1 MATIK
6 AKAEI
11 TIFNVKDVKSVTRYY
26 LLQSSTATAPA
37 KPTTINPGGNWKT
50 TEPSYTDGSTNTLYF
65 VDLTIMS
72 DGKTFSYSDVSKSSS
87 YEAAKSAWNKA
98 NNAQNT
104 ANNAQKTA
112 DGIANNIYVPG
123 TVQING
129 GKIQAGSLDVSKIL
143 MGDPSNLSQLSE
155 HTYKNLGWSS
165 KSNEKEDYQV
175 TFTQNLQAPV
185 GDSPEYNLKVPV
197 SFTYSGNPQ
206 GMKYLLTM
214 DDYDI
219 VGYIASTGKTESL
232 KDQSYFNLSPKIL
245 YSMPSSM
252 QPYVKFEN
260 IASNAWVLSMP
271 ESISLVKDFQFYMC
285 IVKADGVPSELA
297 YITLSISNLRITKI
311 TDGSSITG
319 IIKSTNYVEDSNG
332 DCISGMMTNYSSGE
346 IRTPSGKWDDDGLVT
361 KALFAT
367 GGKIGGWDIQDGTL
381 YSAGSA
387 SSDDGTQLI
396 RTYTILDPTSF
407 TPIEIIVSERGDYS
421 DNDWWRI
428 ESTKKLVSSTFD
440 YKMGKLKAMDDSI
453 ICGWGI
459 TTSRII
465 SKIGL
470 SMGAGGAGLILCD
483 EDGKPVIWIQD
494 KNSKQTFR
502 VDRDGTMYH
511 NDNALGEVITKNV
524 GAKSMSSGT
533 WTDTGASVTLPA
545 GKYVVNGTV
554 LFNSAA
560 NGQRGARFATSSTD
574 YFRES
579 QQMNIAGTTKG
590 VTSVQCSYIANLKT
604 STKLNLQ
611 GIQSSGAALSTI
623 NSYIQAIR
631 IA

>member
-1 MATIK
+1 MATVK

-26 LLQSSTATAPA
+26 LLQSSTATAPP
-37 KPTTINPGGNWKT
+37 KPTTINPGSNWKT

-72 DGKTFSYSDVSKSSS
+72 DGKTFSYSDVSLSSS
-87 YEAAKSAWNKA
+87 YEAAKEAWNK
-98 NNAQNT
+98 

-112 DGIANNIYVPG
+112 DGIANNIYIPG

-155 HTYKNLGWSS
+155 HTYTSLGWSS

-175 TFTQNLQAPV
+175 RFIRDLQALV
-185 GDSPEYNLKVPV
+185 GDIPEYNLKVPV
-197 SFTYSGNPQ
+197 SFAYTGNPQ

-219 VGYIASTGKTESL
+219 AGYTASTGKTESL
-232 KDQSYFNLSPKIL
+232 KNQSYFSLSPKIL
-245 YSMPSSM
+245 YTKPATM

-260 IASNAWVLSMP
+260 IASNTWVLSMP
-271 ESISLVKDFQFYMC
+271 ESMPMVKDFRFYMC
-285 IVKADGVPSELA
+285 IAKADGVPSGLT

-346 IRTPSGKWDDDGLVT
+346 IRTPNGRWDDDGLNINQ
-361 KALFAT
+361 LNAT
-367 GGKIGGWDIQDGTL
+367 GGKIGAWVLDDGALYSERTGVFDGTKYTTMVKL
-381 YSAGSA
+381 SPLRTISDGEATLADYQYPIQIMEKGEVLFGISETGNIENKGLATLSGRWRFNAG
-387 SSDDGTQLI
+387 
-396 RTYTILDPTSF
+396 
-407 TPIEIIVSERGDYS
+407 
-421 DNDWWRI
+421 
-428 ESTKKLVSSTFD
+428 
-440 YKMGKLKAMDDSI
+440 
-453 ICGWGI
+453 
-459 TTSRII
+459 RII

-494 KNSKQTFR
+494 ENSKLTFR

-511 NDNALGEVITKNV
+511 NDNVLGEVITKTV

-560 NGQRGARFATSSTD
+560 NGQRGARFATSPTD

>member
-1 MATIK
+1 MATVK

-26 LLQSSTATAPA
+26 LLQSSTATAPP
-37 KPTTINPGGNWKT
+37 KPTTINPGSNWKT

-72 DGKTFSYSDVSKSSS
+72 DGKTFSYSDVSLSSS
-87 YEAAKSAWNKA
+87 YEAAKEAWNK
-98 NNAQNT
+98 

-112 DGIANNIYVPG
+112 DGIANNIYIPG

-155 HTYKNLGWSS
+155 HTYTSLGWSS

-175 TFTQNLQAPV
+175 RFIRDLQAPV
-185 GDSPEYNLKVPV
+185 GDIPEYNLKVPV
-197 SFTYSGNPQ
+197 SFAYTGNPQ

-219 VGYIASTGKTESL
+219 AGYTASTGKTESL
-232 KDQSYFNLSPKIL
+232 KNQSYFSLSPKIL
-245 YSMPSSM
+245 YTKPATM

-260 IASNAWVLSMP
+260 IASNTWVLSMP
-271 ESISLVKDFQFYMC
+271 ESMPMVKDFRFYMC
-285 IVKADGVPSELA
+285 IAKADGVPSGLT

-346 IRTPSGKWDDDGLVT
+346 IRTPNGRWDDDGLNINQ
-361 KALFAT
+361 LNAT
-367 GGKIGGWDIQDGTL
+367 GGKIGAWVLDDGALYSERTGVFDGTKYTTMVKL
-381 YSAGSA
+381 SPLRTISDGEATLADYQYPIQIMEKGEVLFGISETGNIENKGLATLSGRWRFNAG
-387 SSDDGTQLI
+387 
-396 RTYTILDPTSF
+396 
-407 TPIEIIVSERGDYS
+407 
-421 DNDWWRI
+421 
-428 ESTKKLVSSTFD
+428 
-440 YKMGKLKAMDDSI
+440 
-453 ICGWGI
+453 
-459 TTSRII
+459 RII

-494 KNSKQTFR
+494 ENSKLTFR

-511 NDNALGEVITKNV
+511 NDNVLGEVITKNV

-590 VTSVQCSYIANLKT
+590 VTSVQCSYIADLKT

>member
-98 NNAQNT
+98 NNAQ
-104 ANNAQKTA
+104 KTA

-155 HTYKNLGWSS
+155 HTYASLGWSA

-175 TFTQNLQAPV
+175 TFIRDLQVPV
-185 GDSPEYNLKVPV
+185 GDRPEYNLKVPV
-197 SFTYSGNPQ
+197 SFAYSGNPQ

-219 VGYIASTGKTESL
+219 VGYTASTGKTESL
-232 KDQSYFNLSPKIL
+232 KNQSYFSLSPKIL
-245 YSMPSSM
+245 YTKPATM

-260 IASNAWVLSMP
+260 IASNTWVLSMP
-271 ESISLVKDFQFYMC
+271 ESMPMVKDFQFYMC
-285 IVKADGVPSELA
+285 IAKADGVPSGLT

-346 IRTPSGKWDDDGLVT
+346 IRTPNGRWDDDGLVT
-361 KALFAT
+361 KALSAT
-367 GGKIGGWDIQDGTL
+367 GGKIGGWDIRDGTL

-407 TPIEIIVSERGDYS
+407 TPIEIIVSERADYS
-421 DNDWWRI
+421 DADWWRI

-440 YKMGKLKAMDDSI
+440 YDIGKLKAGDSFI
-453 ICGWGI
+453 GGWGI
-459 TTSRII
+459 TASRII

-470 SMGAGGAGLILCD
+470 SMGAGGAGLILCN

-502 VDRDGTMYH
+502 VDQDGTMYH
-511 NDNALGEVITKNV
+511 NDNVLGEVITKNV

-590 VTSVQCSYIANLKT
+590 VTSVQCSYIADLKT

>member
-1 MATIK
+1 MAEVK
-6 AKAEI
+6 KPRAQI
-11 TIFNVKDVKSVTRYY
+11 TISRIIDIESVTRYY
-26 LLQSSTATAPA
+26 KLQSASAAAPS
-37 KPTTINPGGNWKT
+37 KPTDGAAIPSGWTK
-50 TEPSYTDGSTNTLYF
+50 TEPAYQNGATNRLYF
-65 VDLTIMS
+65 VDQTIMTNGS
-72 DGKTFSYSDVSKSSS
+72 IYYSQVSLSSS
-87 YEAAKSAWNKA
+87 YEAAKEAWNK
-98 NNAQNT
+98 

-112 DGIANNIYVPG
+112 DGIANNIYIPG

-155 HTYKNLGWSS
+155 HTYTNLGWSS
-165 KSNEKEDYQV
+165 KSDEKEDYQV
-175 TFTQNLQAPV
+175 TFIQDLQAPV
-185 GDSPEYNLKVPV
+185 GDIPEYNLKVPV
-197 SFTYSGNPQ
+197 SFAYSGNPQ

-219 VGYIASTGKTESL
+219 VGYTASTGKTESL
-232 KDQSYFNLSPKIL
+232 KNQSYFSLSPKIL
-245 YSMPSSM
+245 YTKPATM

-260 IASNAWVLSMP
+260 ITSNTWVLSMP
-271 ESISLVKDFQFYMC
+271 ESMPMVKDFRFYMC
-285 IVKADGVPSELA
+285 IAKADGVPSGLT

-346 IRTPSGKWDDDGLVT
+346 IRTPNGRWDDDGLNINQ
-361 KALFAT
+361 LNAT
-367 GGKIGGWDIQDGTL
+367 GGKIGAWVLDDGALYSERTGVFDGTKYTTMVKL
-381 YSAGSA
+381 SPLRTISDGEATLADYQYPIQIMEKGEVLFGISETGNIENKGLATLAG
-387 SSDDGTQLI
+387 
-396 RTYTILDPTSF
+396 R
-407 TPIEIIVSERGDYS
+407 
-421 DNDWWRI
+421 WR
-428 ESTKKLVSSTFD
+428 FNA
-440 YKMGKLKAMDDSI
+440 G
-453 ICGWGI
+453 
-459 TTSRII
+459 RII

-511 NDNALGEVITKNV
+511 NNNALGEVITKNV

>member
-1 MATIK
+1 MAEVK
-6 AKAEI
+6 KPRAQI
-11 TIFNVKDVKSVTRYY
+11 TISRIIDIESVTRYY
-26 LLQSSTATAPA
+26 KLQSASAAAPS
-37 KPTTINPGGNWKT
+37 KPTDDAAIPSGWTK
-50 TEPSYTDGSTNTLYF
+50 TEPAYQNGATNRLYF
-65 VDLTIMS
+65 VDQTIMTNGS
-72 DGKTFSYSDVSKSSS
+72 IYYSQVSLSSS
-87 YEAAKSAWNKA
+87 YEAAKEAWNK
-98 NNAQNT
+98 

-175 TFTQNLQAPV
+175 TFTQNLQSPV
-185 GDSPEYNLKVPV
+185 GDRPEYNLKVPV

-232 KDQSYFNLSPKIL
+232 KDQSYFSLSPKIL
-245 YSMPSSM
+245 YTMPSSM

-285 IVKADGVPSELA
+285 IAKADGVPSELA

-346 IRTPSGKWDDDGLVT
+346 IRTPNGRWDDDGLNINQ
-361 KALFAT
+361 LNAT
-367 GGKIGGWDIQDGTL
+367 GGKIGAWVLDDGALYSERTGVFDGTKYTTMVKL
-381 YSAGSA
+381 SPLRTISDGEATLADYQYPIQIMEKGEVLFGISETGNIENKGLATLAG
-387 SSDDGTQLI
+387 
-396 RTYTILDPTSF
+396 R
-407 TPIEIIVSERGDYS
+407 
-421 DNDWWRI
+421 WR
-428 ESTKKLVSSTFD
+428 FNA
-440 YKMGKLKAMDDSI
+440 G
-453 ICGWGI
+453 
-459 TTSRII
+459 RII

-524 GAKSMSSGT
+524 GATSMSSGT

>member
-1 MATIK
+1 MAEVK
-6 AKAEI
+6 KPRAQI
-11 TIFNVKDVKSVTRYY
+11 TISRIIDIESVTRYY
-26 LLQSSTATAPA
+26 KLQSASAAAPS
-37 KPTTINPGGNWKT
+37 KPTDGAAIPSGWTK
-50 TEPSYTDGSTNTLYF
+50 TEPAYQNGATNRLYF
-65 VDLTIMS
+65 VDQTIMTNGS
-72 DGKTFSYSDVSKSSS
+72 IYYSQVSLSSS
-87 YEAAKSAWNKA
+87 YEAAKEAWNK
-98 NNAQNT
+98 

-175 TFTQNLQAPV
+175 TFIQDLQAPV

-197 SFTYSGNPQ
+197 SFAYSGNPQ

-219 VGYIASTGKTESL
+219 AGYTASTGKTESL
-232 KDQSYFNLSPKIL
+232 KNQSYFSLSPKIL
-245 YSMPSSM
+245 YTKPATM

-260 IASNAWVLSMP
+260 IASNTWVLSMP
-271 ESISLVKDFQFYMC
+271 ESMPMVKDFRFYMC
-285 IVKADGVPSELA
+285 IAKADGVPSGLT

-346 IRTPSGKWDDDGLVT
+346 IRTPNGRWDDDGLNINQ
-361 KALFAT
+361 LNAT
-367 GGKIGGWDIQDGTL
+367 GGKIGAWVLDDGALYSERTGVFDGTKYTTMVKL
-381 YSAGSA
+381 SPLRTISDGEATLADYQYPIQIMEKGEVLFGISETGNIENKGLATLSGRWRFNAG
-387 SSDDGTQLI
+387 
-396 RTYTILDPTSF
+396 
-407 TPIEIIVSERGDYS
+407 
-421 DNDWWRI
+421 
-428 ESTKKLVSSTFD
+428 
-440 YKMGKLKAMDDSI
+440 
-453 ICGWGI
+453 
-459 TTSRII
+459 RII

-494 KNSKQTFR
+494 ENSKLTFR

-511 NDNALGEVITKNV
+511 NDNVLGEVITKNV

>member
-1 MATIK
+1 MAEVK
-6 AKAEI
+6 KPRAQI
-11 TIFNVKDVKSVTRYY
+11 TISRIIDIESVTRYY
-26 LLQSSTATAPA
+26 KLQSASAAAPS
-37 KPTTINPGGNWKT
+37 KPTDDAAIPSGWTK
-50 TEPSYTDGSTNTLYF
+50 TEPAYQNGATNRLYF
-65 VDLTIMS
+65 VDQTIMTNGS
-72 DGKTFSYSDVSKSSS
+72 IYYSQVSLSSS
-87 YEAAKSAWNKA
+87 YEAAKEAWNK
-98 NNAQNT
+98 

-175 TFTQNLQAPV
+175 TFTQNLQSPV
-185 GDSPEYNLKVPV
+185 GDRPEYNLKVPV

-219 VGYIASTGKTESL
+219 VGYIASTGKSESL
-232 KDQSYFNLSPKIL
+232 KDQSYFSLSPKIL
-245 YSMPSSM
+245 YTMPSSM

-285 IVKADGVPSELA
+285 IAKADGVPSELA

-346 IRTPSGKWDDDGLVT
+346 IRTPNGRWDDDGLNINQ
-361 KALFAT
+361 LNAT
-367 GGKIGGWDIQDGTL
+367 GGKIGAWVLDDGALYSERTGVFDGTKYTTMVKL
-381 YSAGSA
+381 SPLRTISDGEATLADYQYPIQIMEKGEVLFGISETGNIENKGLATLAG
-387 SSDDGTQLI
+387 
-396 RTYTILDPTSF
+396 R
-407 TPIEIIVSERGDYS
+407 
-421 DNDWWRI
+421 WR
-428 ESTKKLVSSTFD
+428 FNA
-440 YKMGKLKAMDDSI
+440 G
-453 ICGWGI
+453 
-459 TTSRII
+459 RII

-604 STKLNLQ
+604 PTKLNLQ

>member
-1 MATIK
+1 MATVK

-26 LLQSSTATAPA
+26 LLQSSTATAPP
-37 KPTTINPGGNWKT
+37 KPTTINPGSNWKT

-72 DGKTFSYSDVSKSSS
+72 DGKTFSYSDVSLSSS
-87 YEAAKSAWNKA
+87 YEAAKEAWNK
-98 NNAQNT
+98 

-112 DGIANNIYVPG
+112 DGIANNIYIPG

-155 HTYKNLGWSS
+155 HTYTSLGWSS

-175 TFTQNLQAPV
+175 RFIRDLQAPV
-185 GDSPEYNLKVPV
+185 GDIPEYNLKVPV
-197 SFTYSGNPQ
+197 SFAYTGNPQ

-219 VGYIASTGKTESL
+219 AGYTASTGKTESL
-232 KDQSYFNLSPKIL
+232 KNQSYFSLSPKIL
-245 YSMPSSM
+245 YTKPATM

-260 IASNAWVLSMP
+260 IASNTWVLSMP
-271 ESISLVKDFQFYMC
+271 ESMPMVKDFRFYMC
-285 IVKADGVPSELA
+285 IAKADGVPSGLT

-346 IRTPSGKWDDDGLVT
+346 IRTPNGRWDDDGLNINQ
-361 KALFAT
+361 LNAT
-367 GGKIGGWDIQDGTL
+367 GGKIGAWVLDDGALYSERTGVFDGTKYTTMVKL
-381 YSAGSA
+381 SPLRTISDGEATLADYQYPIQIMEKGEVLFGISETGNIENKGLATLSGRWRFNAG
-387 SSDDGTQLI
+387 
-396 RTYTILDPTSF
+396 
-407 TPIEIIVSERGDYS
+407 
-421 DNDWWRI
+421 
-428 ESTKKLVSSTFD
+428 
-440 YKMGKLKAMDDSI
+440 
-453 ICGWGI
+453 
-459 TTSRII
+459 RII

-483 EDGKPVIWIQD
+483 EDDKPVIWIQD
-494 KNSKQTFR
+494 ENSKLTFR

-511 NDNALGEVITKNV
+511 NDNVLGEVITKTV

-560 NGQRGARFATSSTD
+560 NGQRGARFATSPTD

>member
-1 MATIK
+1 MAEVK
-6 AKAEI
+6 KPRAQI
-11 TIFNVKDVKSVTRYY
+11 TISRIIDIESVTRYY
-26 LLQSSTATAPA
+26 KLQSASAAAPS
-37 KPTTINPGGNWKT
+37 KPTDDAAIPSGWTK
-50 TEPSYTDGSTNTLYF
+50 TEPAYQNGATNRLYF
-65 VDLTIMS
+65 VDQTIMTNGS
-72 DGKTFSYSDVSKSSS
+72 IYYSQVSLSSS
-87 YEAAKSAWNKA
+87 YEAAKEAWNK
-98 NNAQNT
+98 

-175 TFTQNLQAPV
+175 TFTQNLQSPV
-185 GDSPEYNLKVPV
+185 GDRPEYNLKVPV

-232 KDQSYFNLSPKIL
+232 KDQSYFSLSPKIL
-245 YSMPSSM
+245 YTMPSSM

-271 ESISLVKDFQFYMC
+271 EPISLVKDFQFYMC
-285 IVKADGVPSELA
+285 IAKADGVPSELA

-346 IRTPSGKWDDDGLVT
+346 IRTPNGRWDDDGLNINQ
-361 KALFAT
+361 LNAT
-367 GGKIGGWDIQDGTL
+367 GGKIGAWVLDDGALYSERTGVFDGTKYTTMVKL
-381 YSAGSA
+381 SPLRTISDGEARLADYQYPIQIMEKGEVLFGISETGNIENKGLATLAG
-387 SSDDGTQLI
+387 
-396 RTYTILDPTSF
+396 R
-407 TPIEIIVSERGDYS
+407 
-421 DNDWWRI
+421 WR
-428 ESTKKLVSSTFD
+428 FNA
-440 YKMGKLKAMDDSI
+440 G
-453 ICGWGI
+453 
-459 TTSRII
+459 RII

-470 SMGAGGAGLILCD
+470 SMGDGGAGLILCD

-511 NDNALGEVITKNV
+511 NANALGEVITKNV

-545 GKYVVNGTV
+545 GRYVVNGTV

-560 NGQRGARFATSSTD
+560 NGQRGARFATSPTD

>member
-185 GDSPEYNLKVPV
+185 GDRPEYNLKVPV

-285 IVKADGVPSELA
+285 IAKADGVPSELA

-407 TPIEIIVSERGDYS
+407 TPIEIIVSERGDYP

>member
-1 MATIK
+1 MAEVK
-6 AKAEI
+6 KPRAQI
-11 TIFNVKDVKSVTRYY
+11 TISRIIDIESVTRYY
-26 LLQSSTATAPA
+26 KLQSASAAAPS
-37 KPTTINPGGNWKT
+37 KPTDDAAIPSGWTK
-50 TEPSYTDGSTNTLYF
+50 TEPAYQNGATNRLYF
-65 VDLTIMS
+65 VDQTIMTNGS
-72 DGKTFSYSDVSKSSS
+72 IYYSQVSLSSS
-87 YEAAKSAWNKA
+87 YEAAKEAWNK
-98 NNAQNT
+98 

-175 TFTQNLQAPV
+175 TFTQNLQSPV
-185 GDSPEYNLKVPV
+185 GDRPEYNLKVPV

-232 KDQSYFNLSPKIL
+232 KDQSYFSLSPKIL
-245 YSMPSSM
+245 YTMPSSI

-285 IVKADGVPSELA
+285 IAKADGVPSELA

-346 IRTPSGKWDDDGLVT
+346 IRTPNGRWDDDGLNINQ
-361 KALFAT
+361 LNAT
-367 GGKIGGWDIQDGTL
+367 GGKIGAWVLDDGALYSERTGVFDGTKYTTMVKL
-381 YSAGSA
+381 SPLRTISDGEATLADYQYPIQIMEKGEVLFGISETGNIENKGLATLAG
-387 SSDDGTQLI
+387 
-396 RTYTILDPTSF
+396 R
-407 TPIEIIVSERGDYS
+407 
-421 DNDWWRI
+421 WR
-428 ESTKKLVSSTFD
+428 FNA
-440 YKMGKLKAMDDSI
+440 G
-453 ICGWGI
+453 
-459 TTSRII
+459 RII

>member
-11 TIFNVKDVKSVTRYY
+11 TIFNIKDVKSVTRYY
-26 LLQSSTATAPA
+26 LLQSSTATAPP
-37 KPTTINPGGNWKT
+37 KPTTINPGSNWKT

-87 YEAAKSAWNKA
+87 YEAAKEAWNK
-98 NNAQNT
+98 

-112 DGIANNIYVPG
+112 DGIANNIYIPG

-155 HTYKNLGWSS
+155 HTYTNLGWSS
-165 KSNEKEDYQV
+165 KSDEKEDYQV
-175 TFTQNLQAPV
+175 TFIQDLQAPV
-185 GDSPEYNLKVPV
+185 GDIPEYNLKVPV
-197 SFTYSGNPQ
+197 SFAYSGNPQ

-219 VGYIASTGKTESL
+219 AGYTASTGKTESL
-232 KDQSYFNLSPKIL
+232 KNQSYFSLSPKIL
-245 YSMPSSM
+245 YTKPATM

-260 IASNAWVLSMP
+260 IASNTWVLSMP
-271 ESISLVKDFQFYMC
+271 ESMPMVKDFRFYMC
-285 IVKADGVPSELA
+285 IAKADGVPSGLT

-346 IRTPSGKWDDDGLVT
+346 IRTPNGRWDDDGLNINQ
-361 KALFAT
+361 LNAT
-367 GGKIGGWDIQDGTL
+367 GGKIGAWVLDDGAL
-381 YSAGSA
+381 YSERTGVFDGIKYTTMVKLSPLRTISDGEATLADYQYPIQIMEKGEVLFGISETGNIENKGLATLAG
-387 SSDDGTQLI
+387 
-396 RTYTILDPTSF
+396 R
-407 TPIEIIVSERGDYS
+407 
-421 DNDWWRI
+421 WR
-428 ESTKKLVSSTFD
+428 FNA
-440 YKMGKLKAMDDSI
+440 G
-453 ICGWGI
+453 
-459 TTSRII
+459 RII

-494 KNSKQTFR
+494 ENSNQTFR

-511 NDNALGEVITKNV
+511 NNNVLGEVITKNV

-590 VTSVQCSYIANLKT
+590 VTSVQCSYIADLKT

>member
-1 MATIK
+1 MAEVK
-6 AKAEI
+6 KPRAQI
-11 TIFNVKDVKSVTRYY
+11 TISRIIDIESVTRYY
-26 LLQSSTATAPA
+26 KLQSASAAAPS
-37 KPTTINPGGNWKT
+37 KPTDDAAIPSGWTK
-50 TEPSYTDGSTNTLYF
+50 TEPAYQNGATNRLYF
-65 VDLTIMS
+65 VDQTIMTNGS
-72 DGKTFSYSDVSKSSS
+72 IYYSQVSLSSS
-87 YEAAKSAWNKA
+87 YEAAKEAWNK
-98 NNAQNT
+98 

-175 TFTQNLQAPV
+175 TFTQNLQSPV
-185 GDSPEYNLKVPV
+185 GDRPEYNLKVPV

-219 VGYIASTGKTESL
+219 VGHIASTGKTESL
-232 KDQSYFNLSPKIL
+232 KDQSYFSLSPKIL
-245 YSMPSSM
+245 YTMPSSM

-285 IVKADGVPSELA
+285 IAKADGVPSELA

-346 IRTPSGKWDDDGLVT
+346 IRTPNGRWDDDGLNINQ
-361 KALFAT
+361 LNAT
-367 GGKIGGWDIQDGTL
+367 GGKIGAWVLDDGALYSERTGVFDGTKYTTMVKL
-381 YSAGSA
+381 SPLRTISDGEATLADYQYPIHIMEKGEVLFGISETGNIENKGLATLAG
-387 SSDDGTQLI
+387 
-396 RTYTILDPTSF
+396 R
-407 TPIEIIVSERGDYS
+407 
-421 DNDWWRI
+421 WR
-428 ESTKKLVSSTFD
+428 FNA
-440 YKMGKLKAMDDSI
+440 G
-453 ICGWGI
+453 
-459 TTSRII
+459 RII

-502 VDRDGTMYH
+502 VDQDGTMYH
-511 NDNALGEVITKNV
+511 NANALGEVITKNV

-560 NGQRGARFATSSTD
+560 NGQRGARFATSPTD

>member
-1 MATIK
+1 MAEVK
-6 AKAEI
+6 KPRAQI
-11 TIFNVKDVKSVTRYY
+11 TISRIIDIESVTRYY
-26 LLQSSTATAPA
+26 KLQSASAAAPS
-37 KPTTINPGGNWKT
+37 KPTDDAAIPSGWTK
-50 TEPSYTDGSTNTLYF
+50 TEPAYQNGATNRLYF
-65 VDLTIMS
+65 VDQTIMTNGS
-72 DGKTFSYSDVSKSSS
+72 IYYSQVSLSSS
-87 YEAAKSAWNKA
+87 YEAAKEAWNK
-98 NNAQNT
+98 

-175 TFTQNLQAPV
+175 TFTQNLQSPV
-185 GDSPEYNLKVPV
+185 GDRPEYNLKVPV

-219 VGYIASTGKTESL
+219 VGHIASTGKTESL
-232 KDQSYFNLSPKIL
+232 KDQSYFSLSPKIL
-245 YSMPSSM
+245 YTMPSSM

-285 IVKADGVPSELA
+285 IAKADGVPSELA

-346 IRTPSGKWDDDGLVT
+346 IRTPNGRWDDDGLNINQ
-361 KALFAT
+361 LNAT
-367 GGKIGGWDIQDGTL
+367 GGKIGAWVLDDGALYSERTGVFDGTKYTTMVKL
-381 YSAGSA
+381 SPLRTISDGEATLADYQYPIQIMEKGEVLFGISETGNIENKGLATLAG
-387 SSDDGTQLI
+387 
-396 RTYTILDPTSF
+396 R
-407 TPIEIIVSERGDYS
+407 
-421 DNDWWRI
+421 WR
-428 ESTKKLVSSTFD
+428 FNA
-440 YKMGKLKAMDDSI
+440 G
-453 ICGWGI
+453 
-459 TTSRII
+459 RII

-502 VDRDGTMYH
+502 VDQDGTMYH
-511 NDNALGEVITKNV
+511 NANALGEVITKNV

-545 GKYVVNGTV
+545 GRYVVNGTV

-560 NGQRGARFATSSTD
+560 NGQRGARFATSPTD

>member
-1 MATIK
+1 MAEVK
-6 AKAEI
+6 KPRAQI
-11 TIFNVKDVKSVTRYY
+11 TISRIIDIESVTRYY
-26 LLQSSTATAPA
+26 KLQSASAAAPS
-37 KPTTINPGGNWKT
+37 KPTDDAAIPSGWTK
-50 TEPSYTDGSTNTLYF
+50 TEPTYQNGATNRLYF
-65 VDLTIMS
+65 VDQTIMTNGS
-72 DGKTFSYSDVSKSSS
+72 IYYSQVSLSSS
-87 YEAAKSAWNKA
+87 YEAAKEAWNK
-98 NNAQNT
+98 

-175 TFTQNLQAPV
+175 TFTQNLQSPV
-185 GDSPEYNLKVPV
+185 GDRPEYNLKVPV

-232 KDQSYFNLSPKIL
+232 KDQSYFSLSPKIL
-245 YSMPSSM
+245 YTMPSSM

-285 IVKADGVPSELA
+285 IAKADGVPSELA

-346 IRTPSGKWDDDGLVT
+346 IRTPNGRWDDDGLNINQ
-361 KALFAT
+361 LNAT
-367 GGKIGGWDIQDGTL
+367 GGKIGAWVLDDGALYSERTGVFDGTKYTTMVKL
-381 YSAGSA
+381 SPLRTISDGEATLADYQYPIQIMEKGEVLFGISETGNIENKGLATLAG
-387 SSDDGTQLI
+387 
-396 RTYTILDPTSF
+396 R
-407 TPIEIIVSERGDYS
+407 
-421 DNDWWRI
+421 WR
-428 ESTKKLVSSTFD
+428 FNA
-440 YKMGKLKAMDDSI
+440 G
-453 ICGWGI
+453 
-459 TTSRII
+459 RII

>member
-1 MATIK
+1 MAEVK
-6 AKAEI
+6 KPRAQI
-11 TIFNVKDVKSVTRYY
+11 TISIIIDIESVTRYY
-26 LLQSSTATAPA
+26 KLQSASAAAPS
-37 KPTTINPGGNWKT
+37 KPTDDAAIPSGWTK
-50 TEPSYTDGSTNTLYF
+50 TEPAYQNGATNRLYF
-65 VDLTIMS
+65 VDQTIMTNGS
-72 DGKTFSYSDVSKSSS
+72 IYYSQVSLSSS
-87 YEAAKSAWNKA
+87 YEAAKEAWNK
-98 NNAQNT
+98 

-175 TFTQNLQAPV
+175 TFTQNLQSPV
-185 GDSPEYNLKVPV
+185 GDRPEYNLKVPV

-232 KDQSYFNLSPKIL
+232 KDQSYFSLSPKIL
-245 YSMPSSM
+245 YTMPSSM

-285 IVKADGVPSELA
+285 IAKADGVPSELA

-346 IRTPSGKWDDDGLVT
+346 IRTPNGRWDDDGLNINQ
-361 KALFAT
+361 LNAT
-367 GGKIGGWDIQDGTL
+367 GGKIGAWVLDDGALYSERTGVFDGTKYTTMVKL
-381 YSAGSA
+381 SPLRTISDGEATLADYQYPIQIMEKGEVLFGISETGNIENKGLATLAGRWQFNA
-387 SSDDGTQLI
+387 G
-396 RTYTILDPTSF
+396 
-407 TPIEIIVSERGDYS
+407 
-421 DNDWWRI
+421 
-428 ESTKKLVSSTFD
+428 
-440 YKMGKLKAMDDSI
+440 
-453 ICGWGI
+453 
-459 TTSRII
+459 RII

-511 NDNALGEVITKNV
+511 NGNALGEVITKNV

>member
-1 MATIK
+1 MAEVK
-6 AKAEI
+6 KPRAQI
-11 TIFNVKDVKSVTRYY
+11 TISRIIDIESVTRYY
-26 LLQSSTATAPA
+26 KLQSASAAAPS
-37 KPTTINPGGNWKT
+37 KPTDDAAIPSGWTK
-50 TEPSYTDGSTNTLYF
+50 TEPAYQNGATNRLYF
-65 VDLTIMS
+65 VDQTIMTNGS
-72 DGKTFSYSDVSKSSS
+72 IYYSQVSLSSS
-87 YEAAKSAWNKA
+87 YEAAKEAWNK
-98 NNAQNT
+98 

-175 TFTQNLQAPV
+175 TFTQNLQSPV
-185 GDSPEYNLKVPV
+185 GDRPEYNLKVPV

-219 VGYIASTGKTESL
+219 VGHIASTGKTESL
-232 KDQSYFNLSPKIL
+232 KDQSYFSLSPKIL
-245 YSMPSSM
+245 YTMPSSM

-285 IVKADGVPSELA
+285 IAKADGVPSELA

-346 IRTPSGKWDDDGLVT
+346 IRTPNGRWDDDGLNINQ
-361 KALFAT
+361 LNAT
-367 GGKIGGWDIQDGTL
+367 GGKIGAWVLDDGALYSERTGVFDGTKYTTMVKL
-381 YSAGSA
+381 SPLRTISDGEATLADYQYPIQIMEKGEVLFGISETGNIENKGLATLAG
-387 SSDDGTQLI
+387 
-396 RTYTILDPTSF
+396 R
-407 TPIEIIVSERGDYS
+407 
-421 DNDWWRI
+421 WR
-428 ESTKKLVSSTFD
+428 FNA
-440 YKMGKLKAMDDSI
+440 G
-453 ICGWGI
+453 
-459 TTSRII
+459 RII

-502 VDRDGTMYH
+502 VDQDGTMYH
-511 NDNALGEVITKNV
+511 NANALGEVITKNV

-545 GKYVVNGTV
+545 GKYVLNGTV

-560 NGQRGARFATSSTD
+560 NGQRGARFATSPTD

>member
-1 MATIK
+1 MAEVK
-6 AKAEI
+6 KPRAQI
-11 TIFNVKDVKSVTRYY
+11 TISRIIDIKSVTRYY
-26 LLQSSTATAPA
+26 KLQSASAAAPS
-37 KPTTINPGGNWKT
+37 KPTDGAAIPSGWTK
-50 TEPSYTDGSTNTLYF
+50 TEPAYQNGATNRLYF
-65 VDLTIMS
+65 VDQTIMTNGS
-72 DGKTFSYSDVSKSSS
+72 IYYSQVSLSSS
-87 YEAAKSAWNKA
+87 YEAAKAAWNK
-98 NNAQNT
+98 

-155 HTYKNLGWSS
+155 HTYTNLGWSS

-175 TFTQNLQAPV
+175 TFIQDLQAPV

-197 SFTYSGNPQ
+197 SFAYSGNPQ

-219 VGYIASTGKTESL
+219 VGYTASTGKTESL
-232 KDQSYFNLSPKIL
+232 KNQSYFSLSPKIL
-245 YSMPSSM
+245 YTKPATM

-260 IASNAWVLSMP
+260 ITSNTWVLSMP
-271 ESISLVKDFQFYMC
+271 ESMPMVKDFRFYMC
-285 IVKADGVPSELA
+285 IAKADGVPSGLT

-346 IRTPSGKWDDDGLVT
+346 IRTPNGRWDDDGLNINQ
-361 KALFAT
+361 LNAT
-367 GGKIGGWDIQDGTL
+367 GGKIGAWVLDDGALYSERTGVFDGTKYTTMVKL
-381 YSAGSA
+381 SPLRTISDGEATLADYQYPIQIMEKGEVLFGISETGNIENKGLATLAG
-387 SSDDGTQLI
+387 
-396 RTYTILDPTSF
+396 R
-407 TPIEIIVSERGDYS
+407 
-421 DNDWWRI
+421 WR
-428 ESTKKLVSSTFD
+428 FNA
-440 YKMGKLKAMDDSI
+440 G
-453 ICGWGI
+453 
-459 TTSRII
+459 RII

>member
-1 MATIK
+1 MAEVK
-6 AKAEI
+6 KPRAQI
-11 TIFNVKDVKSVTRYY
+11 TISRIIDIESVTRYY
-26 LLQSSTATAPA
+26 KLQSASAAAPS
-37 KPTTINPGGNWKT
+37 KPTDDATIPSGWTK
-50 TEPSYTDGSTNTLYF
+50 TEPAYQNGATNRLYF
-65 VDLTIMS
+65 VDQTIMTNGS
-72 DGKTFSYSDVSKSSS
+72 IYYSQVSLSSS
-87 YEAAKSAWNKA
+87 YEAAKEAWNK
-98 NNAQNT
+98 

-175 TFTQNLQAPV
+175 TFTQNLQSPV
-185 GDSPEYNLKVPV
+185 GDRPEYNLKVPV

-219 VGYIASTGKTESL
+219 VGHIASTGKTESL
-232 KDQSYFNLSPKIL
+232 KDQSYFSLSPKIL
-245 YSMPSSM
+245 YTMPSSM

-285 IVKADGVPSELA
+285 IAKADGVPSELA

-346 IRTPSGKWDDDGLVT
+346 IRTPNGRWDDDGLNINQ
-361 KALFAT
+361 LNAT
-367 GGKIGGWDIQDGTL
+367 GGKIGAWVLDDGALYSERTGVFDGTKYTTMVKL
-381 YSAGSA
+381 SPLRTISDGEATLADYQYPIQIMEKGEVLFGISETGNIENKGLATLAG
-387 SSDDGTQLI
+387 
-396 RTYTILDPTSF
+396 R
-407 TPIEIIVSERGDYS
+407 
-421 DNDWWRI
+421 WR
-428 ESTKKLVSSTFD
+428 FNA
-440 YKMGKLKAMDDSI
+440 G
-453 ICGWGI
+453 
-459 TTSRII
+459 RII

-502 VDRDGTMYH
+502 VDQDGTMYH
-511 NDNALGEVITKNV
+511 NANALGEVITKNV

-554 LFNSAA
+554 LFDSAA
-560 NGQRGARFATSSTD
+560 NGQRGARFATSPTD

>member
-1 MATIK
+1 MAEVK
-6 AKAEI
+6 KPRAQI
-11 TIFNVKDVKSVTRYY
+11 TISRIIDIESVTRYY
-26 LLQSSTATAPA
+26 KLQSASAAAPS
-37 KPTTINPGGNWKT
+37 KPTDDAAIPSGWTK
-50 TEPSYTDGSTNTLYF
+50 TEPAYQNGATNRLYF
-65 VDLTIMS
+65 VDQTIMTNGS
-72 DGKTFSYSDVSKSSS
+72 IYYSQVSLSSS
-87 YEAAKSAWNKA
+87 YEAAKEAWNK
-98 NNAQNT
+98 

-175 TFTQNLQAPV
+175 TFTQNLQSPV
-185 GDSPEYNLKVPV
+185 GDRPEYNLKVPV

-232 KDQSYFNLSPKIL
+232 KDQSYFSLSPKIL
-245 YSMPSSM
+245 YTMPSSM

-285 IVKADGVPSELA
+285 IAKADGVPSELA

-346 IRTPSGKWDDDGLVT
+346 IRTPNGRWDDDGLNINQ
-361 KALFAT
+361 LNAT
-367 GGKIGGWDIQDGTL
+367 GGKIGAWVLDDGALYSERTGVFDGTKYTTMVKL
-381 YSAGSA
+381 SPLRTISDGEATLADYQYPIQIMEKGEVLFGISETGNIENKGLATLAG
-387 SSDDGTQLI
+387 
-396 RTYTILDPTSF
+396 R
-407 TPIEIIVSERGDYS
+407 
-421 DNDWWRI
+421 WR
-428 ESTKKLVSSTFD
+428 FNA
-440 YKMGKLKAMDDSI
+440 G
-453 ICGWGI
+453 
-459 TTSRII
+459 RII

-604 STKLNLQ
+604 PTKLNLQ

>member
-1 MATIK
+1 MAEVK
-6 AKAEI
+6 KPRAQI
-11 TIFNVKDVKSVTRYY
+11 TISRIIDIESVTRYY
-26 LLQSSTATAPA
+26 KLQSASAAAPS
-37 KPTTINPGGNWKT
+37 KPTDDAAIPSGWTK
-50 TEPSYTDGSTNTLYF
+50 TEPAYQNGATNRLYF
-65 VDLTIMS
+65 VDQTIMTNGS
-72 DGKTFSYSDVSKSSS
+72 IYYSQVSLSSS
-87 YEAAKSAWNKA
+87 YEAAKEAWNK
-98 NNAQNT
+98 

-175 TFTQNLQAPV
+175 TFTQNLQSPV
-185 GDSPEYNLKVPV
+185 GDRPEYNLKVPV

-232 KDQSYFNLSPKIL
+232 KDQSYFSLSPKIL
-245 YSMPSSM
+245 YTMPSSM

-285 IVKADGVPSELA
+285 IAKADGVPSELA

-346 IRTPSGKWDDDGLVT
+346 IRTPNGRWDDDGLNINQ
-361 KALFAT
+361 LNAT
-367 GGKIGGWDIQDGTL
+367 GGKIGAWVLDDGALYSERTGVFDGTKYTTMVKL
-381 YSAGSA
+381 SPLRTISDGEATLADYQYPIQIMEKGEVLFGISETGNIENKGLATLAG
-387 SSDDGTQLI
+387 
-396 RTYTILDPTSF
+396 R
-407 TPIEIIVSERGDYS
+407 
-421 DNDWWRI
+421 WR
-428 ESTKKLVSSTFD
+428 FNA
-440 YKMGKLKAMDDSI
+440 G
-453 ICGWGI
+453 
-459 TTSRII
+459 RII

-511 NDNALGEVITKNV
+511 NANALGEVITKNV

>member
-1 MATIK
+1 MDKYDFGGWATRNDLLCSDGRTIKKDAFKNQDGMTVPIVWNHDHNSMNAVLGHAVLENREDGVYAYGVFNNTKEGQQAKELVKHGDVRSLSIYANKLKHAGSNVVHGIIKELSLVLAGANPGATIDW
-6 AKAEI
+6 AIAHGDGEDDA
-11 TIFNVKDVKSVTRYY
+11 FVANYDVAGLVLYHSDD
-26 LLQSSTATAPA
+26 
-37 KPTTINPGGNWKT
+37 KT
-50 TEPSYTDGSTNTLYF
+50 
-65 VDLTIMS
+65 
-72 DGKTFSYSDVSKSSS
+72 
-87 YEAAKSAWNKA
+87 
-98 NNAQNT
+98 
-104 ANNAQKTA
+104 
-112 DGIANNIYVPG
+112 
-123 TVQING
+123 
-129 GKIQAGSLDVSKIL
+129 
-143 MGDPSNLSQLSE
+143 
-155 HTYKNLGWSS
+155 
-165 KSNEKEDYQV
+165 EKE
-175 TFTQNLQAPV
+175 
-185 GDSPEYNLKVPV
+185 
-197 SFTYSGNPQ
+197 
-206 GMKYLLTM
+206 
-214 DDYDI
+214 
-219 VGYIASTGKTESL
+219 KTVE
-232 KDQSYFNLSPKIL
+232 D
-245 YSMPSSM
+245 
-252 QPYVKFEN
+252 VKFEN
-260 IASNAWVLSMP
+260 IASNTWVLSMP
-271 ESISLVKDFQFYMC
+271 ESMPMVKDFRFYMC
-285 IVKADGVPSELA
+285 IAKADGVPSGLT

-346 IRTPSGKWDDDGLVT
+346 IRTPNGRWDDDGLNINQ
-361 KALFAT
+361 LNAT
-367 GGKIGGWDIQDGTL
+367 GGKIGAWVLDDGALYSERTGVFDGTKYTTMVKL
-381 YSAGSA
+381 SPLRTISDGEATLADYQYPIQIMEKGEVLFGISETGNIENKGLATLAG
-387 SSDDGTQLI
+387 
-396 RTYTILDPTSF
+396 R
-407 TPIEIIVSERGDYS
+407 
-421 DNDWWRI
+421 WR
-428 ESTKKLVSSTFD
+428 FNA
-440 YKMGKLKAMDDSI
+440 GR
-453 ICGWGI
+453 I
-459 TTSRII
+459 T

-494 KNSKQTFR
+494 ENSKLTFR

-511 NDNALGEVITKNV
+511 NDNVLGEVITKNV

>member
-26 LLQSSTATAPA
+26 LLQSSTATAPT

-65 VDLTIMS
+65 VNLTIMS

-112 DGIANNIYVPG
+112 DGIANNIYIPG

-155 HTYKNLGWSS
+155 HTYTNLGWSS
-165 KSNEKEDYQV
+165 KSDKKEDYQV
-175 TFTQNLQAPV
+175 TFIQDLQAPV
-185 GDSPEYNLKVPV
+185 GDIPEYNLEVPV
-197 SFTYSGNPQ
+197 SFAYSGNPQ

-219 VGYIASTGKTESL
+219 AGYTASTGKTESL
-232 KDQSYFNLSPKIL
+232 KNQSYFSLSPKIL
-245 YSMPSSM
+245 YTKPATM

-260 IASNAWVLSMP
+260 IASNTWVLSMP
-271 ESISLVKDFQFYMC
+271 ESMPMVKDFRFYMC
-285 IVKADGVPSELA
+285 IAKADGVPSGLT

-346 IRTPSGKWDDDGLVT
+346 IRTPNGRWDDDGLNINQ
-361 KALFAT
+361 LNAT
-367 GGKIGGWDIQDGTL
+367 GGKIGAWVLDDGALYSERTGVFDGTKYTTMVKL
-381 YSAGSA
+381 SPLRTISDGEAKLADYQYPIQIMEKGEVLFGISETGNIENKGLATLAG
-387 SSDDGTQLI
+387 
-396 RTYTILDPTSF
+396 R
-407 TPIEIIVSERGDYS
+407 
-421 DNDWWRI
+421 WR
-428 ESTKKLVSSTFD
+428 FNA
-440 YKMGKLKAMDDSI
+440 GR
-453 ICGWGI
+453 I
-459 TTSRII
+459 T

-470 SMGAGGAGLILCD
+470 SMGAGGAGLILCV

-494 KNSKQTFR
+494 ENSKPTFR

-511 NDNALGEVITKNV
+511 NGNVLGEVITKNV

-579 QQMNIAGTTKG
+579 QQMNIAGKTKG

>member
-1 MATIK
+1 MAEVK
-6 AKAEI
+6 KPRAQI
-11 TIFNVKDVKSVTRYY
+11 TISRIIDIESVTRYY
-26 LLQSSTATAPA
+26 KLQSASAAAPS
-37 KPTTINPGGNWKT
+37 KPTDDAAIPSGWTK
-50 TEPSYTDGSTNTLYF
+50 TEPAYQNGATNRLYF
-65 VDLTIMS
+65 VDQTIMTNGS
-72 DGKTFSYSDVSKSSS
+72 IYYSQVSLSSS
-87 YEAAKSAWNKA
+87 YEAAKEAWNK
-98 NNAQNT
+98 

-175 TFTQNLQAPV
+175 TFTQNLQSPV
-185 GDSPEYNLKVPV
+185 GDRPEYNLKVPV

-219 VGYIASTGKTESL
+219 VGHIASTGKTESL
-232 KDQSYFNLSPKIL
+232 KDQSYFSLSPKIL
-245 YSMPSSM
+245 YTMPSSM

-285 IVKADGVPSELA
+285 IAKADGVPSELA

-346 IRTPSGKWDDDGLVT
+346 IRTPNGRWDDDGLNINQ
-361 KALFAT
+361 LNAT
-367 GGKIGGWDIQDGTL
+367 GGKIGAWVLDDGALYSERTGVFDGTKYTTMVKL
-381 YSAGSA
+381 SPLRTISDGEATLADYQYPIQIMEKGEVLFGISETGNIENKGLATLAG
-387 SSDDGTQLI
+387 
-396 RTYTILDPTSF
+396 R
-407 TPIEIIVSERGDYS
+407 
-421 DNDWWRI
+421 WR
-428 ESTKKLVSSTFD
+428 FNA
-440 YKMGKLKAMDDSI
+440 G
-453 ICGWGI
+453 
-459 TTSRII
+459 RII

-502 VDRDGTMYH
+502 VDQDGTMYH
-511 NDNALGEVITKNV
+511 NANALGEVITKNV

-560 NGQRGARFATSSTD
+560 NGQRGARFATSPTD

-623 NSYIQAIR
+623 NSYIKAIR

>member
-1 MATIK
+1 MAEVK
-6 AKAEI
+6 KPRAQI
-11 TIFNVKDVKSVTRYY
+11 TISRIIDIESVTRYY
-26 LLQSSTATAPA
+26 KLQSASAAAPS
-37 KPTTINPGGNWKT
+37 KPTDDAAIPSGWTK
-50 TEPSYTDGSTNTLYF
+50 TEPAYQNGATNRLYF
-65 VDLTIMS
+65 VDQTIMTNGS
-72 DGKTFSYSDVSKSSS
+72 IYYSQVSLSSS
-87 YEAAKSAWNKA
+87 YEAAKEAWNK
-98 NNAQNT
+98 

-175 TFTQNLQAPV
+175 TFTQNLQSPV
-185 GDSPEYNLKVPV
+185 GDRPEYNLKVPV

-219 VGYIASTGKTESL
+219 VGHIASTGKTESL
-232 KDQSYFNLSPKIL
+232 KDQSYFSLSPKIL
-245 YSMPSSM
+245 YTMPSSM

-285 IVKADGVPSELA
+285 IAKADGVPSELA

-346 IRTPSGKWDDDGLVT
+346 IRTPNGRWDDDGLNINQ
-361 KALFAT
+361 LNAT
-367 GGKIGGWDIQDGTL
+367 GGKIGAWVLDDGALYSERTGVFDGTKYTTMVKL
-381 YSAGSA
+381 SPLRTISDGEATLADYQYPIQIMEKREVLFGISETGNIENKGLATLAG
-387 SSDDGTQLI
+387 
-396 RTYTILDPTSF
+396 R
-407 TPIEIIVSERGDYS
+407 
-421 DNDWWRI
+421 WR
-428 ESTKKLVSSTFD
+428 FNA
-440 YKMGKLKAMDDSI
+440 G
-453 ICGWGI
+453 
-459 TTSRII
+459 RII

-502 VDRDGTMYH
+502 VDQDGTMYH
-511 NDNALGEVITKNV
+511 NANALGEVITKNV

-560 NGQRGARFATSSTD
+560 NGQRGARFATSPTD

>member
-26 LLQSSTATAPA
+26 LLQSSTATAPT

-65 VDLTIMS
+65 VNLTIMS

-112 DGIANNIYVPG
+112 DGIANNIYIPG

-155 HTYKNLGWSS
+155 HTYTNLGWSS
-165 KSNEKEDYQV
+165 KSDEKEDYQV
-175 TFTQNLQAPV
+175 TFIQDLQAPV
-185 GDSPEYNLKVPV
+185 GDIPEYNLKVPV
-197 SFTYSGNPQ
+197 SFAYSGNPQ

-219 VGYIASTGKTESL
+219 AGYTASTGKTESL
-232 KDQSYFNLSPKIL
+232 KNQSYFSLSPKIL
-245 YSMPSSM
+245 YTKPATM

-260 IASNAWVLSMP
+260 IASNTWVLSMP
-271 ESISLVKDFQFYMC
+271 ESMPMVKDFRFYMC
-285 IVKADGVPSELA
+285 IAKADGVPSGLT

-346 IRTPSGKWDDDGLVT
+346 IRTPNGRWDDDGLNINQ
-361 KALFAT
+361 LNAT
-367 GGKIGGWDIQDGTL
+367 GGKIGAWVLDDGALYSERTGVFDGTKYTTMVKL
-381 YSAGSA
+381 SPLRTISDGEATLADYQYPIQIMEKGEVLFGISETGNIENKGLATLAG
-387 SSDDGTQLI
+387 
-396 RTYTILDPTSF
+396 R
-407 TPIEIIVSERGDYS
+407 
-421 DNDWWRI
+421 WR
-428 ESTKKLVSSTFD
+428 FNA
-440 YKMGKLKAMDDSI
+440 GR
-453 ICGWGI
+453 I
-459 TTSRII
+459 T

-470 SMGAGGAGLILCD
+470 SMGAGGAGLILCV

-494 KNSKQTFR
+494 ENSKLTFR

-511 NDNALGEVITKNV
+511 NDNVLGEVITKNV

>member
-1 MATIK
+1 
-6 AKAEI
+6 
-11 TIFNVKDVKSVTRYY
+11 
-26 LLQSSTATAPA
+26 
-37 KPTTINPGGNWKT
+37 
-50 TEPSYTDGSTNTLYF
+50 
-65 VDLTIMS
+65 
-72 DGKTFSYSDVSKSSS
+72 
-87 YEAAKSAWNKA
+87 
-98 NNAQNT
+98 
-104 ANNAQKTA
+104 
-112 DGIANNIYVPG
+112 
-123 TVQING
+123 
-129 GKIQAGSLDVSKIL
+129 

-175 TFTQNLQAPV
+175 TFTQNLQSPV
-185 GDSPEYNLKVPV
+185 GDRPEYNLKVPV

-219 VGYIASTGKTESL
+219 VGHIASTGKTESL
-232 KDQSYFNLSPKIL
+232 KDQSYFSLSPKIL
-245 YSMPSSM
+245 YTMPSSM

-285 IVKADGVPSELA
+285 IAKADGVPSELA

-346 IRTPSGKWDDDGLVT
+346 IRTPNGRWDDDGLNINQ
-361 KALFAT
+361 LNAT
-367 GGKIGGWDIQDGTL
+367 GGKIGAWVLDDGALYSERTGVFDGTKYTTMVKL
-381 YSAGSA
+381 SPLRTISDGEATLADYQYPIQIMEKGEVLFGISETGNIENKGLATLAG
-387 SSDDGTQLI
+387 
-396 RTYTILDPTSF
+396 R
-407 TPIEIIVSERGDYS
+407 
-421 DNDWWRI
+421 WR
-428 ESTKKLVSSTFD
+428 FNA
-440 YKMGKLKAMDDSI
+440 G
-453 ICGWGI
+453 
-459 TTSRII
+459 RII

-502 VDRDGTMYH
+502 VDQDGTMYH
-511 NDNALGEVITKNV
+511 NANALGEVITKNV

-560 NGQRGARFATSSTD
+560 NGQRGARFATSPTD

>member
-50 TEPSYTDGSTNTLYF
+50 TEPSYKDGSTNTLYF

-98 NNAQNT
+98 NNAQ
-104 ANNAQKTA
+104 KTA
-112 DGIANNIYVPG
+112 DGIANNIYIPG

-155 HTYKNLGWSS
+155 HTYTNLGWSS
-165 KSNEKEDYQV
+165 KSDEKEDYQV
-175 TFTQNLQAPV
+175 TFIQDLQAPV
-185 GDSPEYNLKVPV
+185 GDIPEYNLKVPV
-197 SFTYSGNPQ
+197 SFAYSGNPQ

-219 VGYIASTGKTESL
+219 AGYTASTGKTESL
-232 KDQSYFNLSPKIL
+232 KNQSYFSLSPKIL
-245 YSMPSSM
+245 YTKPATM

-260 IASNAWVLSMP
+260 IASNTWVLSMP
-271 ESISLVKDFQFYMC
+271 ESMPMVKDFRFYMC
-285 IVKADGVPSELA
+285 IAKADGVPSGLT

-346 IRTPSGKWDDDGLVT
+346 IRTPNGRWDDDGLNINQ
-361 KALFAT
+361 LNAT
-367 GGKIGGWDIQDGTL
+367 GGKIGAWVLDDGAL
-381 YSAGSA
+381 YSERTGVFDGIKYTTMVKLSPLRTISDGEATLADYQYPIQIMEKGEVLFGISETGNIENKGLATLAG
-387 SSDDGTQLI
+387 
-396 RTYTILDPTSF
+396 R
-407 TPIEIIVSERGDYS
+407 
-421 DNDWWRI
+421 WR
-428 ESTKKLVSSTFD
+428 FNA
-440 YKMGKLKAMDDSI
+440 G
-453 ICGWGI
+453 
-459 TTSRII
+459 RII

-483 EDGKPVIWIQD
+483 EDGKSVIWIQD
-494 KNSKQTFR
+494 ENSNQTFR

-511 NDNALGEVITKNV
+511 NGCLIGEEIASNIITTTPLSNNTWGKTGAVIDLQPGVYVIT
-524 GAKSMSSGT
+524 GWIYFAKASSGKRGIRFINQNNNFIV
-533 WTDTGASVTLPA
+533 DSQHVIVTNNDEIML
-545 GKYVVNGTV
+545 NTMST
-554 LFNSAA
+554 FT
-560 NGQRGARFATSSTD
+560 ATYNVSIS
-574 YFRES
+574 
-579 QQMNIAGTTKG
+579 
-590 VTSVQCSYIANLKT
+590 
-604 STKLNLQ
+604 LQ
-611 GIQSSGAALSTI
+611 GFQNSGSSLNIKRSILKAV
-623 NSYIQAIR
+623 R

>member
-1 MATIK
+1 MATVK

-26 LLQSSTATAPA
+26 LLQSSTATAPP
-37 KPTTINPGGNWKT
+37 KPTTINPGSNWKT

-72 DGKTFSYSDVSKSSS
+72 DGKTFSYSDVSLSSS
-87 YEAAKSAWNKA
+87 YEAAKEAWNK
-98 NNAQNT
+98 

-112 DGIANNIYVPG
+112 DGIANNIYIPG

-155 HTYKNLGWSS
+155 HTYTSLGWSS

-175 TFTQNLQAPV
+175 RFIRDLQAPV
-185 GDSPEYNLKVPV
+185 GDIPEYNLKVPV
-197 SFTYSGNPQ
+197 SFAYTGNPQ

-219 VGYIASTGKTESL
+219 AGYTASTGKTESL
-232 KDQSYFNLSPKIL
+232 KNQSYFSLSPKIL
-245 YSMPSSM
+245 YTKPATM

-260 IASNAWVLSMP
+260 IASNTWVLSMP
-271 ESISLVKDFQFYMC
+271 ESMPMVKDFRFYMC
-285 IVKADGVPSELA
+285 IAKADGVPSGLT

-346 IRTPSGKWDDDGLVT
+346 IRTPNGRWDDDGLNINQ
-361 KALFAT
+361 LNAT
-367 GGKIGGWDIQDGTL
+367 GGKIGAWVLDDGALYSERTGVFDGTKYATMVKL
-381 YSAGSA
+381 SPLRTISDGEATLADYQYPIQIMEKGEVLFGISETGNIENKGLATLSGRWRFNAG
-387 SSDDGTQLI
+387 
-396 RTYTILDPTSF
+396 
-407 TPIEIIVSERGDYS
+407 
-421 DNDWWRI
+421 
-428 ESTKKLVSSTFD
+428 
-440 YKMGKLKAMDDSI
+440 
-453 ICGWGI
+453 
-459 TTSRII
+459 RII

-494 KNSKQTFR
+494 ENSKLTFR

-511 NDNALGEVITKNV
+511 NDNVLGEVITKTV

-560 NGQRGARFATSSTD
+560 NGQRGARFATSPTD

>member
-1 MATIK
+1 MAEVK
-6 AKAEI
+6 KPRAQI
-11 TIFNVKDVKSVTRYY
+11 TISIIIDIESVTRYY
-26 LLQSSTATAPA
+26 KLQSASAAAPS
-37 KPTTINPGGNWKT
+37 KPTDDAAIPSGWTK
-50 TEPSYTDGSTNTLYF
+50 TEPAYQNGATNRLYF
-65 VDLTIMS
+65 VDQTIMTNGS
-72 DGKTFSYSDVSKSSS
+72 IYYSQVSLSSS
-87 YEAAKSAWNKA
+87 YEAAKEAWNK
-98 NNAQNT
+98 

-175 TFTQNLQAPV
+175 TFTQNLQSPV
-185 GDSPEYNLKVPV
+185 GDRPEYNLKVPV

-232 KDQSYFNLSPKIL
+232 KDQSYFSLSPKIL
-245 YSMPSSM
+245 YTMPSSM

-285 IVKADGVPSELA
+285 IAKADGVPSELA

-346 IRTPSGKWDDDGLVT
+346 IRTPNGRWDDDGLNINQ
-361 KALFAT
+361 LNAT
-367 GGKIGGWDIQDGTL
+367 GGKIGAWVLDDGALYSERTGVFDGTKYTTMVKL
-381 YSAGSA
+381 SPLRTISDGEATLADYQYPIQIMEKGEVLFGISETGNIENKGLATLAG
-387 SSDDGTQLI
+387 
-396 RTYTILDPTSF
+396 R
-407 TPIEIIVSERGDYS
+407 
-421 DNDWWRI
+421 WR
-428 ESTKKLVSSTFD
+428 FNA
-440 YKMGKLKAMDDSI
+440 G
-453 ICGWGI
+453 
-459 TTSRII
+459 RII

-511 NDNALGEVITKNV
+511 NGNALGEVITKNV

>member
-1 MATIK
+1 MAEVK
-6 AKAEI
+6 KPRAQI
-11 TIFNVKDVKSVTRYY
+11 TISRIIDIESVTRYY
-26 LLQSSTATAPA
+26 KLQSASAAAPS
-37 KPTTINPGGNWKT
+37 KPTDDAAIPSGWTK
-50 TEPSYTDGSTNTLYF
+50 TEPAYQNGATNRLYF
-65 VDLTIMS
+65 VDQTIMTNGS
-72 DGKTFSYSDVSKSSS
+72 IYYSQVSLSSS
-87 YEAAKSAWNKA
+87 YEAAKEAWNK
-98 NNAQNT
+98 

-185 GDSPEYNLKVPV
+185 GDRPEYNLKVPV

-232 KDQSYFNLSPKIL
+232 KDQSYFSLSPKIL
-245 YSMPSSM
+245 YTMPSSM

-346 IRTPSGKWDDDGLVT
+346 IRTPSGKWDGGRLVT

-367 GGKIGGWDIQDGTL
+367 GGKIGGWYIQDGTL

-407 TPIEIIVSERGDYS
+407 TPIEIIVSERADYS
-421 DNDWWRI
+421 DADWWRI
-428 ESTKKLVSSTFD
+428 ESIKKLVSSTFD
-440 YKMGKLKAMDDSI
+440 YSIGKLNAGDSI
-453 ICGWGI
+453 IGGWGI
-459 TTSRII
+459 TASRII

-470 SMGAGGAGLILCD
+470 SMGAGGAGLILCN

-502 VDRDGTMYH
+502 VDQDGTMYH
-511 NDNALGEVITKNV
+511 NDNVLGEVITKNV

-554 LFNSAA
+554 LFNSTA